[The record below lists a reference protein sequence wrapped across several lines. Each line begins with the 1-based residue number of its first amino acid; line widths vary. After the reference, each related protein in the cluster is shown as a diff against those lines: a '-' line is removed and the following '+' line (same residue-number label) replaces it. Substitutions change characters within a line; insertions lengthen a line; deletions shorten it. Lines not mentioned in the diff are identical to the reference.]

1 MHVSRSDFATFYFPY
16 VLFCMKNKTLD
27 LELDE
32 SGNEIMQKEMT
43 MLK

>member
-1 MHVSRSDFATFYFPY
+1 
-16 VLFCMKNKTLD
+16 MKNKTLD

-32 SGNEIMQKEMT
+32 SGNEIMQKEID